1 MRLFRSGPREH
12 CVASM
17 LRHMEDRAFDEAYR
31 ELKRYR
37 DGPVPPPH
45 ALWRL
50 GRWLLEKGRAKQ
62 AKLALRLFLD
72 IYHAHQDRREV
83 MLDLALALKALGQ
96 EEESAALVED
106 AENLGRKRVAGKQAA
121 STAG

>member
-1 MRLFRSGPREH
+1 MEH
-12 CVASM
+12 
-17 LRHMEDRAFDEAYR
+17 RRFEEAYR

-62 AKLALRLFLD
+62 AKLALQLFLD
-72 IYHAHQDRREV
+72 FYHAHQDRTEV

-96 EEESAALVED
+96 DERAAALAAD
-106 AENLGRKRVAGKQAA
+106 ARNPGKKQQPVAG
-121 STAG
+121 

>member
-1 MRLFRSGPREH
+1 MESRE
-12 CVASM
+12 
-17 LRHMEDRAFDEAYR
+17 FDEAYK

-62 AKLALRLFLD
+62 ARLALRLFLD
-72 IYHAHQDRREV
+72 IYSAHQDRREV

-96 EEESAALVED
+96 EQESAALVED
-106 AENLGRKRVAGKQAA
+106 AENLGRKRAA
-121 STAG
+121 AQQTAPANG